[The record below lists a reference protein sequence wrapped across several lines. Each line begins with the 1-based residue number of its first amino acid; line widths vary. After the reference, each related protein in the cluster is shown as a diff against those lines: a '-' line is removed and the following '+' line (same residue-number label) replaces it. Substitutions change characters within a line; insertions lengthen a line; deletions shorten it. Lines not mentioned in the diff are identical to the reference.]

1 MKTQNNLFGYKVC
14 YREDNSK
21 ELIRHFITHT
31 YRQAASMKRYYLLYP
46 PRSRID
52 NHKLK
57 NPKWYIIP
65 INRQEVQKGIWREV
79 PF

>member
-1 MKTQNNLFGYKVC
+1 MEKSYGYKVC
-14 YREDNSK
+14 YREENSK
-21 ELIRHFITHT
+21 ELIRHFKTRT
-31 YRQAASMKRYYLLYP
+31 YRKAADMKKHYLLYP

-52 NHKLK
+52 NHKLN

-65 INRQEVQKGIWREV
+65 INRQEVQRGIWREV

>member
-1 MKTQNNLFGYKVC
+1 MAERKNYGYKVC
-14 YREDNSK
+14 YREENSK
-21 ELIRHFITHT
+21 ALIRYFITHT
-31 YRQAASMKRYYLLYP
+31 YRQAVSMRKFYLLYP

-52 NHKLK
+52 NHKLV
-57 NPKWYIIP
+57 NPKWYIVP